1 MGVAREQVLLRL
13 RLKRRRRYQSPVG
26 EVEPRAALG
35 SFEGFAVPW
44 KQLGFDFRSF
54 KNRRDWK
61 LIPRPETFITLSS
74 PNEVVRE
81 SPACHGNRPYMKGP
95 RCVAESDI

>member
-61 LIPRPETFITLSS
+61 LIEPQRSRERKPGLSW
-74 PNEVVRE
+74 EQAFHERTQM
-81 SPACHGNRPYMKGP
+81 CG
-95 RCVAESDI
+95 

>member
-13 RLKRRRRYQSPVG
+13 RLKRRRRYRSPVG

-61 LIPRPETFITLSS
+61 LILRPETFNHLIEPQRSRERKPGLSW
-74 PNEVVRE
+74 EQALHERTQM
-81 SPACHGNRPYMKGP
+81 CG
-95 RCVAESDI
+95 